1 MSSIRDTLI
10 EICEEIIE
18 QNNNPYKEHKGI
30 SNHIFDEKGIQ
41 MYVGWELTKKLGLYV
56 SSNDKEHKL
65 NLQFER
71 KIINKVRGK
80 KDYLDIFLLHK
91 DKRIGIELKF
101 KTKGIRIPKKLG
113 EKSITDEIETQKR
126 REKFQYH
133 FSNQGAETNGHHS
146 FFWDLHRLNDFINK
160 KEIELGYQRFITNDP
175 SYWKKKKEGSSK
187 GYIIVNKGL
196 KISEKKEPNNSHK
209 FQMSHETSIDKKME
223 APNWT
228 SVDGIEGQKKGPRTL
243 YENLKK
249 KLETKDY
256 GGRKEKKLYCQTDI
270 DLEHVVDDKI
280 EWLPQKIKHL
290 GEEHDNPARSEEEKN
305 KKFNLEADDEKHAIT
320 KFAFVIVELEKKS

>member
-1 MSSIRDTLI
+1 MSGIRDTLI
-10 EICEEIIE
+10 EICEKIIE

-41 MYVGWELTKKLGLYV
+41 MYVGWELTKKLGLEV
-56 SSNDKEHKL
+56 IENDKEHKL

-71 KIINKVRGK
+71 KIFNKVIGK

-101 KTKGIRIPKKLG
+101 KTKGISVKKEG
-113 EKSITDEIETQKR
+113 QNVVDEIAT
-126 REKFQYH
+126 REKKEKFKYH

-146 FFWDLHRLNDFINK
+146 FFWDLHRLNGFINK
-160 KEIELGYQRFITNDP
+160 KEIELGYQIFITNDP
-175 SYWKKKKEGSSK
+175 SYWKKKIEGKPK

-196 KISEKKEPNNSHK
+196 KISEKKEQNNSHK
-209 FQMSHETSIDKKME
+209 FQMSHETSLDKKME

-228 SVDGIEGQKKGPRTL
+228 SVDGIKGQKNGPKTL
-243 YENLKK
+243 NENLKK
-249 KLETKDY
+249 M
-256 GGRKEKKLYCQTDI
+256 RKEKKLYCQTDI
-270 DLEHVVDDKI
+270 DLEHVVDEKI

-290 GEEHDNPARSEEEKN
+290 REEQDNPARSKEEKN
-305 KKFNLEADDEKHAIT
+305 KTFYLEADDKKHAIN

>member
-1 MSSIRDTLI
+1 MSGIRDTLI
-10 EICEEIIE
+10 EICEKIIE

-41 MYVGWELTKKLGLYV
+41 MYVGWELTKKLGLEV
-56 SSNDKEHKL
+56 IENDKEHKL

-80 KDYLDIFLLHK
+80 KDYLDIFLLHE

-101 KTKGIRIPKKLG
+101 KTKGISINKKG
-113 EKSITDEIETQKR
+113 QNVVDEIAT
-126 REKFQYH
+126 REKKEKFKYH

-160 KEIELGYQRFITNDP
+160 KEIDLGYQIFITNDP
-175 SYWKKKKEGSSK
+175 SYWKKKKKGSDE
-187 GYIIVNKGL
+187 GYIIVDQNGKPQ
-196 KISEKKEPNNSHK
+196 ISEEKKENNSHK
-209 FQMSHETSIDKKME
+209 FQMCHDTSLDKKMD

-228 SVDGIEGQKKGPRTL
+228 SVDSINGQNEGRKKL
-243 YENLKK
+243 VENLKK
-249 KLETKDY
+249 KK
-256 GGRKEKKLYCQTDI
+256 KKLYCQTDI

-290 GEEHDNPARSEEEKN
+290 DEEEDNPARSENEK
-305 KKFNLEADDEKHAIT
+305 KKTFDLVADDEKQAIT
-320 KFAFVIVELEKKS
+320 KFAFVIVELERKS

>member
-41 MYVGWELTKKLGLYV
+41 MYVGWELTKKLGLYD

-71 KIINKVRGK
+71 KIFNKVIGK
-80 KDYLDIFLLHK
+80 KDYLDIFLLHE

-101 KTKGIRIPKKLG
+101 KTKGIRSTKKVG
-113 EKSITDEIETQKR
+113 KKYIEDKIETQKR
-126 REKFQYH
+126 KEKFQYH

-160 KEIELGYQRFITNDP
+160 KEIELGYQIFITNDP
-175 SYWKKKKEGSSK
+175 SYWKEKTNVMKK
-187 GYIIVNKGL
+187 YIIVNQGRE
-196 KISEKKEPNNSHK
+196 ISEEKEENNSHK
-209 FQMSHETSIDKKME
+209 FQMCHDTSLDKKMD

-228 SVDGIEGQKKGPRTL
+228 SVDSIKGQNEGRKKL
-243 YENLKK
+243 VENLKK
-249 KLETKDY
+249 KK
-256 GGRKEKKLYCQTDI
+256 KKLYCQTDI

-280 EWLPQKIKHL
+280 EWLPQKIEHL
-290 GEEHDNPARSEEEKN
+290 GEVQDNPARSEEEKN
-305 KKFNLEADDEKHAIT
+305 KTFDLVADDEKQAIT

>member
-1 MSSIRDTLI
+1 MSGIRDTLI

-41 MYVGWELTKKLGLYV
+41 MYVGWELTKKLGLYD

-71 KIINKVRGK
+71 KIFNKVIGK
-80 KDYLDIFLLHK
+80 KDYLDIFLLHE

-101 KTKGIRIPKKLG
+101 KTKGISIKKKG
-113 EKSITDEIETQKR
+113 QNVVDEIAT
-126 REKFQYH
+126 REKKEKFKYH

-160 KEIELGYQRFITNDP
+160 KEIDLGYQIFITNDP
-175 SYWKKKKEGSSK
+175 SYWKKKKKGSYE
-187 GYIIVNKGL
+187 GYIIVDQNGKPQ
-196 KISEKKEPNNSHK
+196 ISEEKKENNSHK
-209 FQMSHETSIDKKME
+209 FQMCHDTSLDKKMD

-228 SVDGIEGQKKGPRTL
+228 SVDSINGQNEGRKKL
-243 YENLKK
+243 VENLKK
-249 KLETKDY
+249 KK
-256 GGRKEKKLYCQTDI
+256 KKLYCQTDI
-270 DLEHVVDDKI
+270 DLEHIVDDKI
-280 EWLPQKIKHL
+280 EWLPQKIEHL
-290 GEEHDNPARSEEEKN
+290 GELQDNPARSETNKEKI
-305 KKFNLEADDEKHAIT
+305 KKFDLVADDDKVSIT

>member
-1 MSSIRDTLI
+1 MSGIRDTLI

-41 MYVGWELTKKLGLYV
+41 MYVGWELTKKLGLYD

-71 KIINKVRGK
+71 KIFNKVIGK
-80 KDYLDIFLLHK
+80 KDYLDIFLLHE

-101 KTKGIRIPKKLG
+101 KTKGIRITKKVG
-113 EKSITDEIETQKR
+113 KKYIEDKIETQKR
-126 REKFQYH
+126 KEKFKYH

-160 KEIELGYQRFITNDP
+160 KEIDLGYQIFITNDP
-175 SYWKKKKEGSSK
+175 SYWKEKKGSSN
-187 GYIIVNKGL
+187 GYIIVNDGL
-196 KISEKKEPNNSHK
+196 KISEKKEQNNSHK
-209 FQMSHETSIDKKME
+209 FQMRHETSLDKKMD

-228 SVDGIEGQKKGPRTL
+228 SVDSIKGQRKGRDIL
-243 YENLKK
+243 EKNFKNVLKK
-249 KLETKDY
+249 KEQKF
-256 GGRKEKKLYCQTDI
+256 LYCQTEI
-270 DLEHVVDDKI
+270 NLEHLVDDKI
-280 EWLPQKIKHL
+280 EWLPQKIKHHD
-290 GEEHDNPARSEEEKN
+290 EPQDNPARSETEKE
-305 KKFNLEADDEKHAIT
+305 KSKTFDLEADDDKHAIT

>member
-1 MSSIRDTLI
+1 MSGIRDTLI
-10 EICEEIIE
+10 EICEKIIE

-41 MYVGWELTKKLGLYV
+41 MYVGWELTKKLGLYD

-71 KIINKVRGK
+71 KIFNKVIVK
-80 KDYLDIFLLHK
+80 KDYLDIFLLHE

-101 KTKGIRIPKKLG
+101 KTKGIRITKKVG
-113 EKSITDEIETQKR
+113 KKHIEDKIETQKR
-126 REKFQYH
+126 KEKFKYH

-160 KEIELGYQRFITNDP
+160 KEIDLGYQIFITNDP
-175 SYWKKKKEGSSK
+175 SYWKEKKGSSN
-187 GYIIVNKGL
+187 GYIIVNDGL
-196 KISEKKEPNNSHK
+196 KISEKKEQNNSHK
-209 FQMSHETSIDKKME
+209 FQMRHETPLDKKMD

-228 SVDGIEGQKKGPRTL
+228 SVDSIKGQRKGRGILEKNFK
-243 YENLKK
+243 NVLKK
-249 KLETKDY
+249 KEQKF
-256 GGRKEKKLYCQTDI
+256 LYCQTEI
-270 DLEHVVDDKI
+270 NLEHLVDDKI
-280 EWLPQKIKHL
+280 EWLPQKIKHHD
-290 GEEHDNPARSEEEKN
+290 EPQDNPARSETEKEKS
-305 KKFNLEADDEKHAIT
+305 KKFNLEADDDKHAIT

>member
-1 MSSIRDTLI
+1 MSGIRDTLI
-10 EICEEIIE
+10 EICEKIIE

-41 MYVGWELTKKLGLYV
+41 MYVGWELTKKLGLEV
-56 SSNDKEHKL
+56 IENDKEHKL

-71 KIINKVRGK
+71 KIFNKVIGK

-101 KTKGIRIPKKLG
+101 KTKGISVKKEG
-113 EKSITDEIETQKR
+113 QNVVDEIAT
-126 REKFQYH
+126 REKKEKFKYH

-160 KEIELGYQRFITNDP
+160 KEIDLGYQIFITNDP
-175 SYWKKKKEGSSK
+175 SYWKRKKEGSEN

-196 KISEKKEPNNSHK
+196 KISEKKEQNNSHK
-209 FQMSHETSIDKKME
+209 FQMSHETSLDKKME

-228 SVDGIEGQKKGPRTL
+228 SVDGIKGQKNGPKTL
-243 YENLKK
+243 NENLKK
-249 KLETKDY
+249 M
-256 GGRKEKKLYCQTDI
+256 RKEKKLYCQTDI
-270 DLEHVVDDKI
+270 DLEHVVDEKI

-290 GEEHDNPARSEEEKN
+290 REEQDNPARSKEEKN
-305 KKFNLEADDEKHAIT
+305 KTFYLEADDKKHAIN

>member
-18 QNNNPYKEHKGI
+18 QNNKPYREHKGI

-80 KDYLDIFLLHK
+80 KDYLDIFLLHE

-101 KTKGIRIPKKLG
+101 KTKGIRITKKLG
-113 EKSITDEIETQKR
+113 EKSIVDKIETQKR
-126 REKFQYH
+126 KEKFQYH

-160 KEIELGYQRFITNDP
+160 KEIELGYQIFITNDP
-175 SYWKKKKEGSSK
+175 SYWKKKTEGSEN

-196 KISEKKEPNNSHK
+196 KISEKKEQNNSHK
-209 FQMSHETSIDKKME
+209 FQMSHETSLDKKME

-228 SVDGIEGQKKGPRTL
+228 SVDGIEGQKKGPNTL
-243 YENLKK
+243 YKNLKK
-249 KLETKDY
+249 KSED
-256 GGRKEKKLYCQTDI
+256 KKLYCQTDI

-280 EWLPQKIKHL
+280 EWLPQKIEHL
-290 GEEHDNPARSEEEKN
+290 GEVQDNPARSEEEKN
-305 KKFNLEADDEKHAIT
+305 KTFNLLADDEKHAIT

>member
-1 MSSIRDTLI
+1 MSGIRDTLI
-10 EICEEIIE
+10 KICEEIIE

-41 MYVGWELTKKLGLYV
+41 MYVGWELTKKLGLYE
-56 SSNDKEHKL
+56 SSIKSSMEKYPNDKEHKL

-71 KIINKVRGK
+71 KIFNEVIGK
-80 KDYLDIFLLHK
+80 KDYLDIFLLHE

-101 KTKGIRIPKKLG
+101 KTKGISINKKG
-113 EKSITDEIETQKR
+113 QQVVDEIAT
-126 REKFQYH
+126 REKKEKFKYH

-160 KEIELGYQRFITNDP
+160 KEIELGYQIFITNDP
-175 SYWKKKKEGSSK
+175 SYWKEKTKGKK
-187 GYIIVNKGL
+187 GYIIVNQGRE
-196 KISEKKEPNNSHK
+196 ISEEKEENNSHK
-209 FQMSHETSIDKKME
+209 FQMCHDSSIDKKMD

-228 SVDGIEGQKKGPRTL
+228 SVDSIKGQNEGRKKL
-243 YENLKK
+243 VENLKK
-249 KLETKDY
+249 KK
-256 GGRKEKKLYCQTDI
+256 KKLYCQTDI

-290 GEEHDNPARSEEEKN
+290 REVQDNPARSENEK
-305 KKFNLEADDEKHAIT
+305 KKTFDLVADDEKQAIT
-320 KFAFVIVELEKKS
+320 KFAFVIVELERKS

>member
-10 EICEEIIE
+10 EICEKIIE

-41 MYVGWELTKKLGLYV
+41 MYVGWWLTKKLGLEV
-56 SSNDKEHKL
+56 IENDKEHKL

-71 KIINKVRGK
+71 KIFNKVIGK

-101 KTKGIRIPKKLG
+101 KTKGIRSTKKLG
-113 EKSITDEIETQKR
+113 KKNIVDEIKTQKR

-160 KEIELGYQRFITNDP
+160 KEIDLGYQIFITNDP
-175 SYWKKKKEGSSK
+175 SYWKRKKEGSSK

-196 KISEKKEPNNSHK
+196 KISENCEKNNSHK
-209 FQMSHETSIDKKME
+209 FQMSHETSLDKKME

-228 SVDGIEGQKKGPRTL
+228 SVDGIEGQREGRAILDKNFK
-243 YENLKK
+243 NVLKK
-249 KLETKDY
+249 KEQKF
-256 GGRKEKKLYCQTDI
+256 LYCQTDI
-270 DLEHVVDDKI
+270 DLEHVVDEKI

-290 GEEHDNPARSEEEKN
+290 REEHDNPARSKEEKN
-305 KKFNLEADDEKHAIT
+305 KTFYLEADDKKYAIN